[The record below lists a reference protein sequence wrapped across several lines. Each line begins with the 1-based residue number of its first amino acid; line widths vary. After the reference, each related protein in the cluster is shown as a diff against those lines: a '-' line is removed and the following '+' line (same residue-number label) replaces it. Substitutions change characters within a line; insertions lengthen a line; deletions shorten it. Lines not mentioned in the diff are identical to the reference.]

1 MEYFQKVRSTVTKAV
16 EQVGNVV
23 AGNPA
28 LRLFEPGDLV
38 GSAGP
43 AHFWK
48 IYKGKKRSNGQSV
61 AVWVF
66 ERKQLTRVRHPRVLV
81 VEHPLEEGRES
92 FIFCTEPVI
101 GSLANVLGHTDGL
114 PQPASIHHKNYK
126 LHDIE
131 IRIGLKQVAEALS
144 FLHVDAK
151 MMHRNVSPASIIL
164 NEKGDFKLAGPDAA
178 QFTKIP
184 FFKDH
189 RLDTVQTLE
198 SFMQHEQMVKIELLK
213 KLPDM
218 LIHFEKRLLVQ
229 KIRPCLTAEFSHP
242 DLIPFI
248 LPALFYIID
257 LTDKEEFTTLVMPE
271 LAPVFS
277 MERPYQITILLLEK
291 LDLFL
296 SRADPKDVDNHILPC
311 LYRAIKNENGR
322 IQEICLNVVPKIA
335 KLISRH
341 NMKTDVLPR
350 LLALATTGDT
360 LAVRG
365 VLREK
370 G

>member
-1 MEYFQKVRSTVTKAV
+1 MTASTTDTNGISCDCSDIDSGAPW
-16 EQVGNVV
+16 QLI
-23 AGNPA
+23 PA
-28 LRLFEPGDLV
+28 IDFLAPELITSHRGEPASDV
-38 GSAGP
+38 
-43 AHFWK
+43 
-48 IYKGKKRSNGQSV
+48 Y
-61 AVWVF
+61 
-66 ERKQLTRVRHPRVLV
+66 
-81 VEHPLEEGRES
+81 
-92 FIFCTEPVI
+92 
-101 GSLANVLGHTDGL
+101 SLAITAYSIFNEGKGPIQARNRFETLRQGLEKLKNV
-114 PQPASIHHKNYK
+114 PP
-126 LHDIE
+126 E
-131 IRIGLKQVAEALS
+131 WALS
-144 FLHVDAK
+144 MPETF
-151 MMHRNVSPASIIL
+151 R
-164 NEKGDFKLAGPDAA
+164 EDFKLCLNKSTAIRPDAA

-365 VLREK
+365 VLREE